1 MAKKITKHQANEFN
15 NKFIKG
21 IIELGA
27 IKIKPYTSSFES
39 FKLNTIVGELK
50 INLPIEHTFIFYVFS
65 CFEDVEKAKLKFDC
79 NPHSGKYNF
88 MTQSEPVIVDKT
100 VELAIMFFESTL
112 LNTK

>member
-1 MAKKITKHQANEFN
+1 MGKKITAKQAKEFN
-15 NKFIKG
+15 DKFTKG
-21 IIELGA
+21 ILELGA
-27 IKIKPYTSSFES
+27 VQTKPVTSSFVS
-39 FKLNTIVGELK
+39 FELNTIVGRLEL
-50 INLPIEHTFIFYVFS
+50 NLPINQTYFFTVFS

-88 MTQSEPVIVDKT
+88 MTHSEPVIVDKT